1 MCGLAGFVRFGEP
14 AEQTKAL
21 LASMGEAM
29 LHRGPDAGGLWW
41 DDQMALV
48 HRRLS
53 ILDLSTAG
61 SQPMHSPCGR
71 YVMVFNGEIYN
82 FQTLRDELI
91 AAGEAFVSHTD
102 SEVLLRL
109 YMLHG
114 PACLQQLNGMFA
126 IAIWDTQQ
134 QKLFLAR
141 DRLGKKP
148 LYLYQDGND
157 FAFGSELKAL
167 MPLPFFKRE
176 LNPQALQDFFFYQY
190 VPDPKS
196 IFKYARKLKPGH
208 YLEWQQGQISEHC
221 YWDLSFASTSAA
233 SEEELSHQL
242 RELLDDAVK
251 IRMISDVPLGAFLSG
266 GVDSSAVVAS
276 MAKQSSQ
283 PVTTCAIGFD
293 SKKFDEVQYAKQ
305 IAQQFGTDH
314 HEFTVRANVTDSFLS
329 ISRYFDEPFADPSF
343 VPTYF
348 VAELARKQVTVA
360 LAGDGGDE
368 NFAGYSK
375 YALDQT
381 EQQLRQKLPAWLRQ
395 AAKPLAALAAKL
407 PGTPARKAHTLLRTL
422 SLNPGQGFFLTNAF
436 FNPLLWPQLIKPELA
451 RELAGYDSA
460 TVTTDAYQA
469 ADTEDHLGRVLYT
482 DFKTYLPGDILVKVD
497 RMTMANSLEARAP
510 LLDYRLVEF
519 AATVPSRLKLHGRDK
534 KYLLKQS
541 QQGILSHD
549 ILYRK
554 KMGFSVPLAEWLC
567 RELKPIGDALLL
579 AKAPGLAQ
587 FFVLPKVQQLWQQH
601 QAGDHRYTQELWT
614 FLVFEA
620 WWQHYME
627 PAQSAPVSAE
637 QRLGGSAA

>member
-1 MCGLAGFVRFGEP
+1 MCGLAGFFRFGEP
-14 AEQTKAL
+14 ETTTGQL
-21 LASMGEAM
+21 LTQMGQAI
-29 LHRGPDAGGLWW
+29 LHRGPDAGGLWF
-41 DDQMALV
+41 DQHIALV

-53 ILDLSTAG
+53 ILDLSAAG
-61 SQPMHSPCGR
+61 SQPMHSACGR

-82 FQTLRDELI
+82 FQALRSTLE
-91 AAGEAFVSHTD
+91 AEGEHFVSHTD

-126 IAIWDTQQ
+126 IAIWDRQQ
-134 QKLFLAR
+134 HKLFLAR

-148 LYLYQDGND
+148 LYLYQDGD
-157 FAFGSELKAL
+157 YFAFGSELKAL
-167 MPLPFFKRE
+167 MPLPFFKRD
-176 LNPQALQDFFFYQY
+176 LNPQALQDYFFYQY

-196 IFKYARKLKPGH
+196 IFKQARKLKPGY
-208 YLEWQQGQISEHC
+208 YLEWHQGKVSEHC
-221 YWDLSFASTSAA
+221 YWDLSFASPSAV

-242 RELLDDAVK
+242 RELFDDAVK
-251 IRMISDVPLGAFLSG
+251 IRMVSDVPLGAFLSG

-276 MAKQSSQ
+276 MAKQSQQ

-305 IAQQFGTDH
+305 IAQQFATDH
-314 HEFTVRANVTDSFLS
+314 HEFTVRANVTDSFLA
-329 ISRYFDEPFADPSF
+329 ICRYFDEPFADPSF

-375 YALDQT
+375 YLVDQT
-381 EQQLRQKLPAWLRQ
+381 EHQLRQKLPGFIRAM
-395 AAKPLAALAAKL
+395 ASPLAQLAAKL
-407 PGTPARKAHTLLRTL
+407 PGTPARKANTLLRTMAL
-422 SLNPGQGFFLTNAF
+422 SPGQGFFLTNAF
-436 FNPLLWPQLIKPELA
+436 FSPALWQRLILPAFASELQ
-451 RELAGYDSA
+451 GYDSA
-460 TVTTDAYQA
+460 TVTTQAYDA
-469 ADTEDHLGRVLYT
+469 ADSDDHLSRVLYT

-510 LLDYRLVEF
+510 LLDYRMVEF
-519 AATVPSRLKLHGRDK
+519 AAQVPSRLKLHGREK

-541 QQGILSHD
+541 QQGILSDD

-567 RELKPIGDALLL
+567 HELKPIGDQLLQ
-579 AKAPGLAQ
+579 ARDAGFAQ
-587 FFVLPKVQQLWQQH
+587 FFNRQLVQQLWQQH

-614 FLVFEA
+614 LLVFEA
-620 WWQHYME
+620 WWQHYMTQANTQHSE
-627 PAQSAPVSAE
+627 LTQKDH
-637 QRLGGSAA
+637 G

>member
-1 MCGLAGFVRFGEP
+1 MCGLAGYIRFGEP
-14 AEQTKAL
+14 EPQAEQ
-21 LASMGEAM
+21 LAAAMGQAIF
-29 LHRGPDAGGLWW
+29 HRGPDAGSHWY
-41 DDQMALV
+41 DNQIMLV

-53 ILDLSTAG
+53 ILDLSEAG
-61 SQPMHSPCGR
+61 TQPMHSPCGR

-82 FQTLRDELI
+82 FLELK
-91 AAGEAFVSHTD
+91 AELLATGEKFSTHTD

-109 YMLHG
+109 YQRQG
-114 PACLQQLNGMFA
+114 AACLERLNGMFA
-126 IAIWDTQQ
+126 IAIWDTRQ

-148 LYLYQDGND
+148 VYIYQQGDL

-167 MPLPFFKRE
+167 LPLPFFKRD
-176 LNPQALQDFFFYQY
+176 LDFQAIQDYFFYQY
-190 VPDPKS
+190 IPDPKS

-208 YLEWQQGQISEHC
+208 YLEWQHGQVTEHC
-221 YWDLSFASTSAA
+221 YWDLTFSNSSTA

-242 RELLDDAVK
+242 RELLDDAVR

-293 SKKFDEVQYAKQ
+293 SKKFDEVQYASQ
-305 IAQQFGTDH
+305 IARQFGTEH
-314 HEFTVRANVTDSFLS
+314 HEFTVRANVTDSFLQ

-343 VPTYF
+343 VPTYY

-375 YALDQT
+375 YVVDQT
-381 EQQLRQKLPAWLRQ
+381 EQQLRQCLPPVLRKV
-395 AAKPLAALAAKL
+395 APPLAALAAKL
-407 PGTPARKAHTLLRTL
+407 PGTPARKAHSLLRTL
-422 SLNPGQGFFLTNAF
+422 ALTPEQGFFLTNSF
-436 FNPLLWPQLIKPELA
+436 FNPLLWAELIRPEFV

-460 TVTTDAYQA
+460 EVTTTAYQA
-469 ADTEDHLGRVLYT
+469 ADSDDHLSRVLYT

-519 AATVPSRLKLHGRDK
+519 AAKVPSSLKLHGREK

-541 QQGILSHD
+541 QKGILSHD

-554 KMGFSVPLAEWLC
+554 KMGFSVPLAEWLS
-567 RELKPIGDALLL
+567 RELKPIGDSLLL
-579 AKAPGLAQ
+579 AKSPGLAE
-587 FFVLPKVQQLWQQH
+587 FFVQSKMQQLWLQH
-601 QAGDHRYTQELWT
+601 QNGDHRYTQELWSM
-614 FLVFEA
+614 LVFEA
-620 WWQHYME
+620 WWQHYMVT
-627 PAQSAPVSAE
+627 VS
-637 QRLGGSAA
+637 QLQGQPR

>member
-1 MCGLAGFVRFGEP
+1 MCGLAGYIRFGEP
-14 AEQTKAL
+14 EQQAEQ
-21 LASMGEAM
+21 LAAAMGHAIY
-29 LHRGPDAGGLWW
+29 HRGPDAGSHWY
-41 DDQMALV
+41 DNQIMLV

-53 ILDLSTAG
+53 ILDLSEAG
-61 SQPMHSPCGR
+61 TQPMHSPCGR

-82 FQTLRDELI
+82 FLELKAELL
-91 AAGEAFVSHTD
+91 AAGEQFSTHTD

-109 YMLHG
+109 YQQQG

-126 IAIWDTQQ
+126 IAIWDSECK
-134 QKLFLAR
+134 KLFLAR

-148 LYLYQDGND
+148 VYIYQQGEY

-167 MPLPFFKRE
+167 LPLPFFKGD
-176 LNPQALQDFFFYQY
+176 LNLQAVQDFFFYQY

-196 IFKYARKLKPGH
+196 IFNYAHKLKPGH
-208 YLEWQQGQISEHC
+208 YLEWQQGQVTEHC
-221 YWDLSFASTSAA
+221 YWDLKFASPSAA

-242 RELLDDAVK
+242 RELLDDAVR

-293 SKKFDEVQYAKQ
+293 SKKFDEVQYASQ
-305 IAQQFGTDH
+305 IAKQFSTDH
-314 HEFTVRANVTDSFLS
+314 HEFTVRANVTESFLK

-348 VAELARKQVTVA
+348 VAELARKKVTVA

-375 YALDQT
+375 YLVDQT
-381 EQQLRQKLPAWLRQ
+381 EQQLRQSLPAVLRK
-395 AAKPLAALAAKL
+395 AAKPLAALAAQL

-422 SLNPGQGFFLTNAF
+422 SLTPEQGFFLTNSF
-436 FNPLLWPQLIKPELA
+436 FNPLLWPQLLRPEFA
-451 RELAGYDSA
+451 HALAGYDSA
-460 TVTTDAYQA
+460 TVTTEAYQA
-469 ADTEDHLGRVLYT
+469 AEADDHLSRVLYT

-519 AATVPSRLKLHGRDK
+519 AAKVPSSLKLHGREK

-541 QQGILSHD
+541 QKGILSHD

-554 KMGFSVPLAEWLC
+554 KMGFSVPLAEWLSH
-567 RELKPIGDALLL
+567 ELKPIGDSLLL
-579 AKAPGLAQ
+579 AKSPGLAE
-587 FFVLPKVQQLWQQH
+587 FFILSKVQQLWQQH
-601 QAGDHRYTQELWT
+601 QAGDHRYTQELWSM
-614 FLVFEA
+614 LVFEA
-620 WWQHYME
+620 WWQHYMVADHN
-627 PAQSAPVSAE
+627 AQRQPV
-637 QRLGGSAA
+637 

>member
-1 MCGLAGFVRFGEP
+1 MCGLAGYLRFGEP
-14 AEQTKAL
+14 DAQAEQ
-21 LASMGEAM
+21 LASAIGHAIY
-29 LHRGPDAGGLWW
+29 HRGPDAGSYWS
-41 DDQMALV
+41 DKHIMLV

-53 ILDLSTAG
+53 ILDLSEAG
-61 SQPMHSPCGR
+61 TQPMYSPCGR

-82 FQTLRDELI
+82 FLELKAELL
-91 AAGEAFVSHTD
+91 AAGEQFSTHTD

-109 YMLHG
+109 YQQQG

-126 IAIWDTQQ
+126 IAIWDTECK
-134 QKLFLAR
+134 KLFLAR

-148 LYLYQDGND
+148 VYIYQQGEY

-167 MPLPFFKRE
+167 LPLPFFKRD
-176 LNPQALQDFFFYQY
+176 LNLQAVQDFFFYQY

-208 YLEWQQGQISEHC
+208 YLEWQQGQVTEHC
-221 YWDLSFASTSAA
+221 YWDLKFASPSAA

-242 RELLDDAVK
+242 RELLDDAVR

-293 SKKFDEVQYAKQ
+293 SKKFDEVQYASQ
-305 IAQQFGTDH
+305 IAKQFGTDH
-314 HEFTVRANVTDSFLS
+314 HEFTVRANVTDSFLN

-348 VAELARKQVTVA
+348 VAELARKKVTVA

-375 YALDQT
+375 YLVDQT
-381 EQQLRQKLPAWLRQ
+381 EQQLRQSLPAILRK
-395 AAKPLAALAAKL
+395 AANPLAALAATL

-422 SLNPGQGFFLTNAF
+422 SLTPEQGFFLTNSF
-436 FNPLLWPQLIKPELA
+436 FNPLLWPQLIRPEFA
-451 RELAGYDSA
+451 SELAGYDSA
-460 TVTTDAYQA
+460 SVTTAAYQA
-469 ADTEDHLGRVLYT
+469 ADSDDHLSRVLYT

-519 AATVPSRLKLHGRDK
+519 SARVPSNLKLHGRDK

-541 QQGILSHD
+541 QQGVLSHD

-567 RELKPIGDALLL
+567 YELKPIGDSLLL
-579 AKAPGLAQ
+579 AKNPGLAE
-587 FFVLPKVQQLWQQH
+587 FFILSKVQQLWQQH
-601 QAGDHRYTQELWT
+601 QNGDHRYTQELWSM
-614 FLVFEA
+614 LVFEA
-620 WWQHYME
+620 WWQHYMVM
-627 PAQSAPVSAE
+627 AQGPEGYAI
-637 QRLGGSAA
+637 

>member
-1 MCGLAGFVRFGEP
+1 MCGLAGFFRFGESDTE
-14 AEQTKAL
+14 AEQ
-21 LASMGEAM
+21 LAAKMGQAIY
-29 LHRGPDAGGLWW
+29 HRGPDAGSYWYDEHL
-41 DDQMALV
+41 MLV

-53 ILDLSTAG
+53 ILDLSEAG
-61 SQPMHSPCGR
+61 NQPMHSSCGR

-82 FQTLRDELI
+82 FLELKAELL
-91 AAGEAFVSHTD
+91 AAGEQFSTHTD

-109 YMLHG
+109 YQQQG
-114 PACLQQLNGMFA
+114 PACLQYLNGMFA
-126 IAIWDTQQ
+126 IAIWDKQL

-148 LYLYQDGND
+148 VYIYQQDRY

-167 MPLPFFKRE
+167 LPLPFFKRD
-176 LNPQALQDFFFYQY
+176 LNLKAVQDFFFYQY

-208 YLEWQQGQISEHC
+208 YLEWQQGQVTEHC
-221 YWDLSFASTSAA
+221 YWDLQFASPSAA

-242 RELLDDAVK
+242 RELLDDAVR

-293 SKKFDEVQYAKQ
+293 SKKFDEVLYASQ
-305 IAQQFGTDH
+305 IAKQFGTAH

-329 ISRYFDEPFADPSF
+329 ISRFFDEPFADPSF

-348 VAELARKQVTVA
+348 VAELARKKVTVA

-368 NFAGYSK
+368 SFAGYSK
-375 YALDQT
+375 YQVDQT
-381 EQQLRQKLPAWLRQ
+381 EQQLRQSLPAILRK
-395 AAKPLAALAAKL
+395 AAKPLAVLAAKL

-422 SLNPGQGFFLTNAF
+422 SLTPEQGFFLTNSF
-436 FNPLLWPQLIKPELA
+436 FNPLLWQQLIRPEFA
-451 RELAGYDSA
+451 NALAGYDSA
-460 TVTTDAYQA
+460 IVTTSAYQA
-469 ADTEDHLGRVLYT
+469 ADTDDHLSRVLYT

-519 AATVPSRLKLHGRDK
+519 AAKVPSALKLHGREK

-554 KMGFSVPLAEWLC
+554 KMGFSVPLAEWLSH
-567 RELKPIGDALLL
+567 ELKPIVDNLLL
-579 AKAPGLAQ
+579 AKGPGLAD
-587 FFVLPKVQQLWQQH
+587 FFVLSKVQQLWQQH
-601 QAGDHRYTQELWT
+601 QNGDHRYTQELWSI
-614 FLVFEA
+614 LVFEA
-620 WWQHYME
+620 WWQHYM
-627 PAQSAPVSAE
+627 APVADAE
-637 QRLGGSAA
+637 GSAA